1 MPSPAERLTSLWT
14 RLRPL
19 PGGRWMFSRLFGF
32 MVPYSGTIRSNIEIL
47 EPGHCRSRLRDRRGV
62 RQHLGSVHAVA
73 LVNLGEMTSG
83 LAMTMALPP
92 GVRGIV
98 TDLRAQYLKKARG
111 TLHGESRVTVPAIGA
126 EPIDHEVETV
136 IHDEAGDVVC
146 RVHTI
151 WRLART

>member
-1 MPSPAERLTSLWT
+1 
-14 RLRPL
+14 
-19 PGGRWMFSRLFGF
+19 
-32 MVPYSGTIRSNIEIL
+32 MVPYTGTIRSTIEIL
-47 EPGHCRSRLRDRRGV
+47 DPGHCRARLRDRRGV

-92 GVRGIV
+92 GIRGIV

-111 TLHGESRVTVPAIGA
+111 TLTGESHATVPEVGA
-126 EPIDHEVETV
+126 EPVDHQVETV
-136 IHDEAGDVVC
+136 IRDEAGDVVC